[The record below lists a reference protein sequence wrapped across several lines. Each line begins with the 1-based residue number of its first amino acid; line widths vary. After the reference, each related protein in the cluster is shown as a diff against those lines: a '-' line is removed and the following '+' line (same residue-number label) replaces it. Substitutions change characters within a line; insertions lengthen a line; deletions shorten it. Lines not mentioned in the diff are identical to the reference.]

1 MIRLQDMLRIGAD
14 TLQKA
19 GIEEFQLDAWYLL
32 SYCLGISRSEYYLKI
47 NDECDDDS
55 YSNYK
60 KMIDIRANRVPLQYI
75 TGIQEFMGIDFIVNE
90 SVLIPRQDTE
100 ILAELAIK
108 HSAGKKVL
116 DMCTGSGCIAIS
128 IAKLGNP
135 CNVTATDISDEA
147 LSVAKCN
154 AKNNRVDI
162 AFVKSDVWDNIF
174 GAYDIVVSN
183 PPYITPKELEELM
196 PEVIEHEPM
205 LALAGGSDG
214 LDFYRQIVK
223 GAGNHIVNGGLI
235 MFEIGCF
242 QAEDVSRILF
252 DNGFTDIRVEKD
264 YAGLDRVVWAVRP

>member
-162 AFVKSDVWDNIF
+162 EFVKSDVWDNIF

>member
-75 TGIQEFMGIDFIVNE
+75 TGNQEFMGIDFIVNE

-162 AFVKSDVWDNIF
+162 EFVKSDVWDNIF

-196 PEVIEHEPM
+196 PEVIEHEPV

>member
-196 PEVIEHEPM
+196 PEVIEHEPV